1 MGTPARMRGVR
12 RMAKFAKG
20 ARVTGPARAKLADD
34 VAKQYAK
41 GKSIRELAEKNGRS
55 YGFVH
60 RLLVENNVTLRGR
73 GGATRGKARSSSKA

>member
-1 MGTPARMRGVR
+1 
-12 RMAKFAKG
+12 MAKFAKG
-20 ARVTGPARAKLADD
+20 ARVTGPARTTLADD

-60 RLLVENNVTLRGR
+60 RLLVENNVKLRGR
-73 GGATRGKARSSSKA
+73 GGATRGKTRSSSKA